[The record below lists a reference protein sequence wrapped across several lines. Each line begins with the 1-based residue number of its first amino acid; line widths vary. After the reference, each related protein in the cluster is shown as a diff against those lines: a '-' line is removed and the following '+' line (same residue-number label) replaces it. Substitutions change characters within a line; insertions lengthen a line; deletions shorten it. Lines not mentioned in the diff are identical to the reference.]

1 MPTMPMFETFADRA
15 QERIEDVL
23 SNRGCKWP
31 ASYDQKTFL
40 GLFRAHQG
48 RARVIA
54 LGEIG
59 ERLRMSP
66 REVKD
71 MVQDLRLNFYVPICA
86 SRDGDSGGYFLA
98 ATLAEID
105 DSNRPMFR
113 QAITMLRV
121 CKAMR
126 GPDYTTAE
134 VLGQLR
140 LELEQEEA

>member
-1 MPTMPMFETFADRA
+1 MPTAPLFETFADRA
-15 QERIEDVL
+15 LERMDDVL
-23 SNRGCKWP
+23 SNRGCKWS

-40 GLFRAHQG
+40 GLLRAHQG
-48 RARVIA
+48 RARVVS

-59 ERLRMSP
+59 ERMRMSP

-86 SRDGDSGGYFLA
+86 SRDGESGGYFLA

-105 DSNRPMFR
+105 DSNRPMLR

-126 GPDYTTAE
+126 GPDYTVAE
-134 VLGQLR
+134 VLGQLK
-140 LELEQEEA
+140 LELEKEEA

>member
-1 MPTMPMFETFADRA
+1 MPTAPLFETFADRA
-15 QERIEDVL
+15 LERIDDVL
-23 SNRGCKWP
+23 ANHGCKWP

-40 GLFRAHQG
+40 GILRAHQG

-86 SRDGDSGGYFLA
+86 SRDTDSGGYFLA
-98 ATLAEID
+98 ASLAEID
-105 DSNRPMFR
+105 DSNRPMLR

-126 GPDYTTAE
+126 GPDHDVRE
-134 VLGQLR
+134 MLGQLQI
-140 LELEQEEA
+140 ELEKEEA